1 METSPSEGVYTSQPV
16 KFMVGEAKTEFYLHS
31 ALVASKS
38 KALGK
43 LIDDALAEG
52 QQGCVVLEDDD
63 VGTFTAFADFVYIRN
78 YHLSTDLSSPDS
90 GDASQQ
96 KGKLKDQGRQWG
108 RPKNAHWSHFVA
120 NPDYRNLKKIG
131 RKTRACNLGVSV
143 PAPSFNLNT
152 DYSEFLI
159 AHAEIFDFAEHY
171 GIDELKDLSMSNLHG
186 ALETFTLSRE
196 RIDDILALVYFCYDN
211 ERKNADRL
219 NKMVAS
225 YSAAI
230 MDSRVSD
237 DVAKCFEGLLKK
249 NAEFAA
255 DIAWF
260 LACRAM
266 RNGVC

>member
-1 METSPSEGVYTSQPV
+1 MENSPSEGVYTSQPV
-16 KFMVGEAKTEFYLHS
+16 KFVVGEAKTEFYLHS
-31 ALVASKS
+31 ALVATWS

-63 VGTFTAFADFVYIRN
+63 VGTFTAFADFVYLGD
-78 YHLSTDLSSPDS
+78 YDLSLSSPDS

-96 KGKLKDQGRQWG
+96 KDKSKDQGRQWG
-108 RPKNAHWSHFVA
+108 RPRNAHWNHFVA
-120 NPDYRNLKKIG
+120 NPDYSNLNNSTG
-131 RKTRACNLGVSV
+131 AWDLGVFV
-143 PAPSFNLNT
+143 PAPSFKLDR

-159 AHAEIFDFAEHY
+159 AHVKIFDFAEHY
-171 GIDELKDLSMSNLHG
+171 GVDELKSLSIRNLHD
-186 ALETFTLSRE
+186 ALEKFTLSRK
-196 RIDDILALVYFCYDN
+196 RIDDILALVSFCYDN

-230 MDSRVSD
+230 MDSRVSE
-237 DVAKCFEGLLKK
+237 DVAKCFEGLLKR

-266 RNGVC
+266 HNGVC

>member
-1 METSPSEGVYTSQPV
+1 METSPSEGVYTSRPV

-31 ALVASKS
+31 AL
-38 KALGK
+38 
-43 LIDDALAEG
+43 
-52 QQGCVVLEDDD
+52 QGCVLLEDDD
-63 VGTFTAFADFVYIRN
+63 VRTFTAFADFVYIGN

-96 KGKLKDQGRQWG
+96 NGKFKDQGRQWG
-108 RPKNAHWSHFVA
+108 RPRNAHWSHFVA
-120 NPDYRNLKKIG
+120 NPDYRNLDNFDT
-131 RKTRACNLGVSV
+131 KTGDWDLGVLV
-143 PAPSFNLNT
+143 AAPSFKLDR

-159 AHAEIFDFAEHY
+159 AHVKIFDFAEHY
-171 GIDELKDLSMSNLHG
+171 GVDELKSLSMSNLHG
-186 ALETFTLSRE
+186 ALEKFTLSRK

-230 MDSRVSD
+230 MDLRVSD